1 MLMKIPKTILV
12 ATGVIAAASILRI
25 WLDRQSR
32 RAFVKTT
39 EDFTYSAV
47 SPDMLAAND
56 LLDLNVT
63 GVSDLLELGVEAEM
77 ADRIVE
83 NRPFRN
89 KLELL
94 SRRIVTEEVYERIKD
109 RVAVANAN
117 DAIKIA

>member
-1 MLMKIPKTILV
+1 MKILKTILV
-12 ATGVIAAASILRI
+12 ATGIIAAASILRI

-77 ADRIVE
+77 ADRIIE